1 MRPRHAWLAAL
12 LVLHLVVLL
21 AWRPVLRQAPLA
33 VSRGELTFILPP
45 KPAPAT
51 LPPPPRS
58 AAAAR
63 ATPEVQRRSAPA
75 AITVRP
81 PPAAAAAPAAVPD
94 PFAAPEQSLSA
105 MARASV
111 GDAMKA
117 LRKETPHAFL
127 RSEQSGSAI
136 ARALAKAGGDA
147 RGGTEL
153 EEVVLPD
160 GRRMTRVRAGGST
173 YCVVMDAPGGSGG
186 RDVFRDGVKARTV
199 TCPN

>member
-12 LVLHLVVLL
+12 LVLHLVLLL
-21 AWRPVLRQAPLA
+21 AWRPVLRQSPLA
-33 VSRGELTFILPP
+33 VPRGELTFILPP
-45 KPAPAT
+45 KPAAAP
-51 LPPPPRS
+51 LLPPRS

-63 ATPEVQRRSAPA
+63 PAPPTVRRSGPL
-75 AITVRP
+75 AITVLP
-81 PPAAAAAPAAVPD
+81 PPAAAPAPSAVSD
-94 PFAAPEQSLSA
+94 PFAAPEKSLSD

-127 RSEQSGSAI
+127 RSEQSGSAM
-136 ARALAKAGGDA
+136 ARALAKAGGSGG
-147 RGGTEL
+147 GGTGL

-160 GRRMTRVRAGGST
+160 GRRMTRVRAGGSS

>member
-1 MRPRHAWLAAL
+1 M
-12 LVLHLVVLL
+12 
-21 AWRPVLRQAPLA
+21 LRQAPLA
-33 VSRGELTFILPP
+33 VPRGELTFILPP
-45 KPAPAT
+45 KPKPAT
-51 LPPPPRS
+51 LLLPRS
-58 AAAAR
+58 AATAR
-63 ATPEVQRRSAPA
+63 ATPEVQRRNAPA

-94 PFAAPEQSLSA
+94 PFAIPEQSLSA

-136 ARALAKAGGDA
+136 ARALATAGGGA
-147 RGGTEL
+147 SGGTEL

-186 RDVFRDGVKARTV
+186 RDVFRDGAKARTV

>member
-1 MRPRHAWLAAL
+1 
-12 LVLHLVVLL
+12 
-21 AWRPVLRQAPLA
+21 VLRQAPPA

-45 KPAPAT
+45 KPASAP
-51 LPPPPRS
+51 LPPPRS

-94 PFAAPEQSLSA
+94 PFAAPEQSLSD

-136 ARALAKAGGDA
+136 ARALARAGGS
-147 RGGTEL
+147 GGTGL
-153 EEVVLPD
+153 EEIVLPD

-186 RDVFRDGVKARTV
+186 RDVFRDGAKARTV